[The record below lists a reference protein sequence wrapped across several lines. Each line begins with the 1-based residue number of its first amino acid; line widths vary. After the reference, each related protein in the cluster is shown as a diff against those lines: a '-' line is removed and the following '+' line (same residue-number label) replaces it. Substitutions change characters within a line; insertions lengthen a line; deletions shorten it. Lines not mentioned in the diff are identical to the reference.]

1 VARVNPTTAA
11 AASPRCYEDT
21 VDMMTLLRE
30 LAPLHR
36 TLACRATDRALEII
50 SGVVPEARIEG
61 VPSGSK
67 AWTWTIP
74 KRWELE
80 SATIRAGGKVLVD
93 ARDHH
98 LHVINYSQPFRGTV
112 SRQELLRHLHT
123 KPDRPQ
129 AIPFRFSYYTPDWGF
144 CVPHAWLDRF
154 AAQEYEV
161 EIRARFEDGPLNV
174 LSARLPG
181 RHLETL
187 ILSANICHP
196 TQVNDSL
203 TGVAAV
209 VDVFRRLAARP
220 ERKYSYLLL
229 VAPEMIGSIAF
240 LSRHPEVIE
249 DAVGAVC
256 TEMLGTGGA
265 LVLQRSR
272 RGDTYWDGL
281 LQEAL
286 EASGLPHRSVPFIQ
300 SASNDER
307 VLDSPGV
314 DIPTPSMTRYPYPEY
329 HSSDDNIGL
338 IDEARLR
345 EGRDVLQSFI
355 DLAEADYVPVLCQP
369 GPIFLSGYGL
379 YPDWYKDPSLW
390 PMLESFNDVMYA
402 LDGRLSVAQIAHK
415 LGRRFGTVRYW
426 TDAFASKDL
435 LTRNEFFL
443 RRPEP
448 RPG

>member
-1 VARVNPTTAA
+1 
-11 AASPRCYEDT
+11 
-21 VDMMTLLRE
+21 MMALLRE

-36 TLACRATDRALEII
+36 TLACRATDRAFEII
-50 SGVVPEARIEG
+50 SALVPEARVEG
-61 VPSGSK
+61 VPGGSK

-80 SATIRAGGKVLVD
+80 SATIRAGGEVLVD
-93 ARDHH
+93 AREHY
-98 LHVINYSQPFRGTV
+98 LHVVNYSQPFRGTV
-112 SRQELLRHLHT
+112 KRDELLRRLHT
-123 KPDRPQ
+123 LPQRPG
-129 AIPFRFSYYTPDWGF
+129 AIPFKFSYYAPDWGF

-161 EIRARFEDGPLNV
+161 EIRARFEDGPLNT

-181 RHLETL
+181 RHPETL
-187 ILSANICHP
+187 ILAANICHP

-203 TGVAAV
+203 TGVAAA
-209 VDVFRRLAARP
+209 VDVFRRLSARP
-220 ERKYSYLLL
+220 GRKYTYLLL
-229 VAPEMIGSIAF
+229 VVPETVGSVAY
-240 LSRHPEVIE
+240 LSRHPEVVE
-249 DAVGAVC
+249 SAVGAVFA
-256 TEMLGTGGA
+256 EMLGTAGD

-272 RGDTYWDGL
+272 HGDTYWDGL
-281 LQEAL
+281 LQEVL
-286 EASGLPHRSVPFIQ
+286 TASGLPHRTVPFLK

-338 IDEARLR
+338 IDEAQLR
-345 EGRDVLQSFI
+345 EGRDALQSFI
-355 DLAEADYVPVLCQP
+355 DLAEADYIPVLRQP
-369 GPIFLSGYGL
+369 GPVFLSGYGL
-379 YPDWYKDPSLW
+379 HPDWYKDPSLW

-402 LDGRLSVAQIAHK
+402 LDGRLSVAQIARK
-415 LGRRFGTVRYW
+415 LDRRFEAVRYW
-426 TDAFASKDL
+426 TDTFASKDI

-448 RPG
+448 HPG